1 MHLALAIAPI
11 HSRFETTAAIK
22 ISVASDSFRKVPA
35 APRTAIGCGLG
46 AAPGRPNTLSQAFV
60 FWSRWPL
67 AAQWAITGGL
77 LLGALWSL
85 LLWDLQQHERDE
97 RRHAQSGLES
107 MADIG
112 AQALQSTVRAAD
124 LILLDLREEWLSRPT
139 SFADTVRRRQVQ
151 ARLEFEFDIVA
162 IDENGRL
169 RYSSF
174 NPQAAG
180 LDLSDTAS
188 FKTHRDSAAD
198 VFLASPPIRARLA
211 GRTLIYFTR
220 PMHTPAGQFAGF
232 MGFAVAPEYLSRLY
246 RGLDLGKDGALSVVR
261 DDGAIVL
268 RLSQPQSPHAGSGA
282 PTVSQLRPGLPD
294 NGLARLRSSVDQVER
309 TYAWRKLDGYPLTL
323 FVGQPDGTLYQRIA
337 DHRRYYLAGSAVGS
351 LLLLLALC
359 LLLLSTRRRT
369 QAEKIRMR
377 ASRLLSEHMAHSNA
391 ELRASQQALRA
402 LSSHQ
407 MAVKEAERRHIAREI
422 HDELGQ
428 RLTVLRMDM
437 SMLPRA
443 VQADP
448 AGLLPAQVAA
458 LKRGIDDILAIVRDI
473 AGKLRPATLD
483 IGLAEAAEGL
493 LAEFQASLGIPCEL
507 DNQLP
512 PGLTLDETRA
522 TGIFRILQESLTNA
536 ARHARASR
544 IDVTLALRGNWLHLR
559 VRDNGRGFALSP
571 NAAASFG
578 LSGMRERAAALGGEL
593 HIDSRPDHGATVRA
607 RIPRHGLLQP
617 SSMIPLLDHASLT
630 TGL

>member
-1 MHLALAIAPI
+1 M
-11 HSRFETTAAIK
+11 
-22 ISVASDSFRKVPA
+22 
-35 APRTAIGCGLG
+35 
-46 AAPGRPNTLSQAFV
+46 SQAFV

-359 LLLLSTRRRT
+359 LLLSTRRRT